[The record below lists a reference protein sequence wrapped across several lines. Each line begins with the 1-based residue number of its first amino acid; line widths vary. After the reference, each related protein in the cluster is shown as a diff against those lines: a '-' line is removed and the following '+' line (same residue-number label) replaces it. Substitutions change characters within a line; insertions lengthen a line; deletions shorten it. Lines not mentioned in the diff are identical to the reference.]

1 METIS
6 SAQHQINEI
15 LNSIQHFINESSE
28 DAIYKAPIIDWHH
41 PNSYKQS
48 AIVGLKKFLLAV
60 ENERDY
66 IDSLAES
73 EVPPLEIASNIP
85 YYQAVWEQVKYAQ
98 WPIISIGQHFECQTQ
113 NDEQNRKR
121 KVQQIKVDVVED
133 AGKVWVKVNTI
144 KESRL
149 MAEFRE
155 QDSYLNSDYDDDDD
169 DEIHT
174 EDDIHNAGPSSPQLI
189 NSLITQAKSLIKASH
204 LYPRFEGCP
213 PPRIKYVLNRLEEH
227 PEGEYEDERVH
238 QTFQTIRSM
247 GIDLILASDQRII
260 PKRTKRPDIHPTNN
274 ILLDLS
280 VLVALC
286 CDSTHLHLPTTPQ
299 ELEERFRSL
308 KLTTDG
314 EVVLADHIP
323 VTKDLRDQ
331 LEWEMKHPLI
341 QEMLDRLSSIRGN
354 DGGKK
359 VEFWVTEEVRNRLPG
374 IVEIIGGEDEQRR
387 AKILFS
393 SSENT
398 KEDFWQ
404 GSRWKD
410 IIQSSKEGSILR
422 DMKIN
427 ILPPEYTGENFNVD
441 DVHTSFQKGFVG
453 VVKKMLDIVD
463 VQERKK
469 HEIQQ
474 KKNFNGNKNKD
485 QNKDKK
491 RRSKNPNNPPSKGIS
506 LESKLPSIHTLR
518 TFLVG
523 FQKGWTVLT
532 NNRGSVGK
540 VLREMRID
548 EGLGYCSP
556 SASLDNSVSTTN
568 ENVEWQEQEQEQQDG
583 EDSDKVDI
591 WVVNPSSLSEW
602 RRKEVKMRNA
612 KLREYLSKPDNQ
624 QSYKDWLKDQ
634 EGLGLDGNCEEEGKR
649 WKRAQNKGGD
659 LAEE

>member
-6 SAQHQINEI
+6 SAQHQINDLLI
-15 LNSIQHFINESSE
+15 SIQQFIDESSE

-48 AIVGLKKFLLAV
+48 TIVGLKKFLLSV

-73 EVPPLEIASNIP
+73 EVPPLEVASNIP

-98 WPIISIGQHFECQTQ
+98 WPIISIVQHFECQTQ
-113 NDEQNRKR
+113 NEEQSRKR

-155 QDSYLNSDYDDDDD
+155 QDSYLNSDYDDDD
-169 DEIHT
+169 EINT
-174 EDDIHNAGPSSPQLI
+174 EDGSNDAGPSRPQLT
-189 NSLITQAKSLIKASH
+189 NSLITQAKLLIKASH
-204 LYPRFEGCP
+204 LYPRLEGCP
-213 PPRIKYVLNRLEEH
+213 PPRIKYVLNRLEER
-227 PEGEYEDERVH
+227 PEGGYEDQRVYK
-238 QTFQTIRSM
+238 TFQIIRSM
-247 GIDLILASDQRII
+247 GIDLVLASDQRAI
-260 PKRTKRPDIHPTNN
+260 PKRIKRPDIHPTNN

-341 QEMLDRLSSIRGN
+341 QEMLDRLSPICGD
-354 DGGKK
+354 DGKEN

-374 IVEIIGGEDEQRR
+374 IVDIIGGEDEQRR

-393 SSENT
+393 NSENT

-404 GSRWKD
+404 GSRWRD

-422 DMKIN
+422 NMKIN
-427 ILPPEYTGENFNVD
+427 ILPPEYTGENCNVD
-441 DVHTSFQKGFVG
+441 VVHTSFQKGFVG
-453 VVKKMLDIVD
+453 VVKKMSDIVD
-463 VQERKK
+463 IQERNK
-469 HEIQQ
+469 HETQQ
-474 KKNFNGNKNKD
+474 KKNFNGNKS
-485 QNKDKK
+485 KDKK
-491 RRSKNPNNPPSKGIS
+491 RRSKNSNNPPSKGIS

-548 EGLGYCSP
+548 EGLGYS
-556 SASLDNSVSTTN
+556 SADERISSN
-568 ENVEWQEQEQEQQDG
+568 
-583 EDSDKVDI
+583 EDSQKQLDGRESYEMDDKVNI

-602 RRKEVKMRNA
+602 RRKEVEMKNA
-612 KLREYLSKPDNQ
+612 KLREYLSNPDNE
-624 QSYKDWLKDQ
+624 QSYKDWLRDQ
-634 EGLGLDGNCEEEGKR
+634 EGLGVDGDCGEEGKR

-659 LAEE
+659 LVEK

>member
-6 SAQHQINEI
+6 SAQHQIND
-15 LNSIQHFINESSE
+15 LLYSIQQFIDESSE

-48 AIVGLKKFLLAV
+48 TIVGLKKFLLSV

-66 IDSLAES
+66 IDSLVES
-73 EVPPLEIASNIP
+73 EVPPLEVASNIP

-155 QDSYLNSDYDDDDD
+155 QDSYLNSDYDSD

-174 EDDIHNAGPSSPQLI
+174 EDGIDNAGPSRPQLT
-189 NSLITQAKSLIKASH
+189 NSLITQAKLLLKASH
-204 LYPRFEGCP
+204 LYPGLEGCP
-213 PPRIKYVLNRLEEH
+213 PPRIKYVLNRLEER
-227 PEGEYEDERVH
+227 PEGGYEDVRVYK
-238 QTFQTIRSM
+238 TFQIIRSM
-247 GIDLILASDQRII
+247 GIDLVLASDQRAI
-260 PKRTKRPDIHPTNN
+260 PKRIKRPDIHPTNN

-286 CDSTHLHLPTTPQ
+286 CDSTHLHLPTTSQ

-314 EVVLADHIP
+314 EVILADHIP

-341 QEMLDRLSSIRGN
+341 QEMLDRLSPICGN

-359 VEFWVTEEVRNRLPG
+359 IEFWVTEEVRNRLPG
-374 IVEIIGGEDEQRR
+374 IVDIIGGEDEQRR

-393 SSENT
+393 NSEN
-398 KEDFWQ
+398 ENGDFWH

-427 ILPPEYTGENFNVD
+427 ILPPEYTGENCNVD

-463 VQERKK
+463 IQERNQ
-469 HEIQQ
+469 HEIQE
-474 KKNFNGNKNKD
+474 KKNSNGIKSKD
-485 QNKDKK
+485 QSKDKK
-491 RRSKNPNNPPSKGIS
+491 RRSKNANNPPSKGIS

-556 SASLDNSVSTTN
+556 SASLDNSISTTN
-568 ENVEWQEQEQEQQDG
+568 ENVERQEQQRQDG
-583 EDSDKVDI
+583 EDPDKVDI

-602 RRKEVKMRNA
+602 RRKEVEMKNA
-612 KLREYLSKPDNQ
+612 KLRQYLSNPNNE
-624 QSYKDWLKDQ
+624 QSYKDWLRDQ
-634 EGLGLDGNCEEEGKR
+634 EGLGLDGNCGEEGKR
-649 WKRAQNKGGD
+649 RKRAQSKGGD
-659 LAEE
+659 LVEE